1 MINDKFLNIVK
12 EKKIIAVIRS
22 NQIDLAILM
31 AKAVAKGGI
40 NLIEI
45 TWNSENPTK
54 IIEILTQEL
63 PNCILGAGTILTK
76 THLKEVVKCSGKFVF
91 CPHINL
97 NLIKKAH
104 QYQIPIIPGALT
116 PTEIITA
123 WQNGATAVK
132 VFPIASVGGVN
143 YLKNLQSP
151 LSHIPL
157 IPTGG
162 VTLDN
167 AKKLI
172 DAGAIAV
179 GLGGDL
185 FPKKLIETKNWEA
198 ITEIATKLNKSLQSV
213 N

>member
-1 MINDKFLNIVK
+1 MINDKFLNILK

-22 NQIDLAILM
+22 NNIDLAILM
-31 AKAVAKGGI
+31 AIAVAKGGI

-76 THLKEVVKCSGKFVF
+76 KQLKEVAKYSGKFVF
-91 CPHINL
+91 SPHINL

-162 VTLDN
+162 VTGEN
-167 AKKLI
+167 AKRLI

-185 FPKKLIETKNWEA
+185 FPKKLIEAKNWEG
-198 ITEIATKLNKSLQSV
+198 ITEIALKLNKSLQ
-213 N
+213 